1 MASTFFDH
9 LVSFIS
15 QSDSG
20 MLGNSGYPRVYRNFA
35 VKFGFGQGNSAR
47 VTWISFTA
55 FNQSVQEGIY
65 PVFLYYKNQKLL
77 ILAYGVSATRPP
89 HRKWTFKEANTPSV
103 LDFFRSNGL
112 GRPLKYEESY
122 VYKHYRVSSPREN
135 YGLNEQTIVQD
146 LDALVDH
153 YKEVFSTEPPK
164 APDPD
169 PIIETPLEVDTPIE
183 LPEKAKP
190 LFDISSFLTSA
201 RSANF
206 MITEHLATRY
216 VASLLTKPFVILT
229 GLSGSGKTKLAQLF
243 AEWICASED
252 QYRLVPVGADWTNR
266 EPLLGYPNALDE
278 SKYVSPDNRVLE
290 LIIAA
295 QEDPDKPYFLILD
308 EMNMSH
314 VERYFADFLSAMES
328 GREIF
333 LHSGKAVASGIPASI
348 GIPSNLFI
356 VGTVNVDETTYMFSP
371 KVLDR
376 ASVIEFRVSEQD
388 MGTYLESNSGKALQS
403 LNGEGA
409 TMAID
414 FLLIRELAIA
424 ADGVPKEALM
434 KFFVQLREIGAEFGY
449 RSAAEINRFYSMT
462 RALAPEMEPR
472 EIIDYAILQKL
483 LPKVHGSRR
492 KLESVLKRMA
502 ALCVEEAWGK
512 DVEDFLKAQTG
523 SEDLA
528 DHILYPESL
537 TKIKRMYRS
546 MTDNGFTSFAE
557 A

>member
-1 MASTFFDH
+1 
-9 LVSFIS
+9 
-15 QSDSG
+15 
-20 MLGNSGYPRVYRNFA
+20 
-35 VKFGFGQGNSAR
+35 
-47 VTWISFTA
+47 
-55 FNQSVQEGIY
+55 
-65 PVFLYYKNQKLL
+65 
-77 ILAYGVSATRPP
+77 
-89 HRKWTFKEANTPSV
+89 
-103 LDFFRSNGL
+103 
-112 GRPLKYEESY
+112 
-122 VYKHYRVSSPREN
+122 
-135 YGLNEQTIVQD
+135 
-146 LDALVDH
+146 
-153 YKEVFSTEPPK
+153 
-164 APDPD
+164 
-169 PIIETPLEVDTPIE
+169 
-183 LPEKAKP
+183 
-190 LFDISSFLTSA
+190 
-201 RSANF
+201 
-206 MITEHLATRY
+206 
-216 VASLLTKPFVILT
+216 
-229 GLSGSGKTKLAQLF
+229 
-243 AEWICASED
+243 
-252 QYRLVPVGADWTNR
+252 
-266 EPLLGYPNALDE
+266 
-278 SKYVSPDNRVLE
+278 
-290 LIIAA
+290 
-295 QEDPDKPYFLILD
+295 
-308 EMNMSH
+308 
-314 VERYFADFLSAMES
+314 MES

-333 LHSGKAVASGIPASI
+333 LHSGKAVPSGIPASI
-348 GIPSNLFI
+348 GIPSHLFI
-356 VGTVNVDETTYMFSP
+356 VGTVNVDETTYMFSL

-512 DVEDFLKAQTG
+512 DVADFLKAQTG
-523 SEDLA
+523 RADLA